1 MLFPL
6 EGTFTRWRLHRWRN
20 SASFTF
26 GLFLAGVSV
35 TTSARAEWIA
45 VDEDEY
51 VFYERDS
58 ATYDPAD
65 DVLAVY
71 IDHSMYGEFWKA
83 FRCGSATTW
92 DDSPAPGRWVALE
105 SDAFPLR
112 DALCA
117 QRETL
122 PFRDF

>member
-1 MLFPL
+1 MGPIRRIAF
-6 EGTFTRWRLHRWRN
+6 
-20 SASFTF
+20 S
-26 GLFLAGVSV
+26 LFLLSVAV
-35 TTSARAEWIA
+35 TTSARAEWID
-45 VDEDEY
+45 VNEY
-51 VFYERDS
+51 LSYERDS

-71 IDHSMYGEFWKA
+71 VDHSIYGEFWKA

-92 DDSPAPGRWVALE
+92 YDTPAPGRWDALE